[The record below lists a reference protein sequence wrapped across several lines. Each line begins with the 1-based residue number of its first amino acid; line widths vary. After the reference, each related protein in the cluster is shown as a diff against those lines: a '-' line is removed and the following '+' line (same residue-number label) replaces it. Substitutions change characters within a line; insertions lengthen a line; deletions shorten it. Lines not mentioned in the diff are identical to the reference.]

1 MRDIYSFNSRQDSAC
16 ILVPISLF
24 IPSLPM
30 RKLVFFYY
38 FLDIVVLD
46 LDEKIHECS
55 SVKTAIDA
63 DCTSLHHHYPF
74 QHLVCGVNLY
84 RMQCKEDE
92 ALAKEQS
99 WEVCSVKIYQTTPV
113 VWYFQNQGTFPA
125 ILVCVVFN
133 NIQEVFWFP
142 HKKLLKS
149 MSFFRLALCILHL
162 KQWLLF
168 QKDMES
174 EIFEKIEIPKSI
186 MSLWIKPTFAI
197 KQKAK
202 FLLNP
207 WMLHV
212 KPTVAVRCLQLSEQ
226 LCSDD
231 FVAWISTFHPTGT
244 CFALVKVMPH
254 ATLLHEFQSA

>member
-84 RMQCKEDE
+84 RMQCKKDE

-149 MSFFRLALCILHL
+149 MFFLDWLYAFSIWSNDFCSKKTWSLRSLKRLR
-162 KQWLLF
+162 F
-168 QKDMES
+168 QNQS
-174 EIFEKIEIPKSI
+174 WVCGSNQ
-186 MSLWIKPTFAI
+186 L
-197 KQKAK
+197 
-202 FLLNP
+202 
-207 WMLHV
+207 
-212 KPTVAVRCLQLSEQ
+212 LQLSRRQ
-226 LCSDD
+226 NFC
-231 FVAWISTFHPTGT
+231 WILG
-244 CFALVKVMPH
+244 CCM
-254 ATLLHEFQSA
+254 